1 MDHRGGG
8 LRQLP
13 EVHPGA
19 NAGGED
25 RLGRRL
31 VRSARPHPH
40 REPATGHRARR
51 HALRRQHEATG
62 ADASHRG
69 GRPGFVRVVDEKRL
83 RLADYAGNN
92 MFQTPGNISRDPR
105 VGLLFVDFASGATLQ
120 LTGRARIL
128 WDSTSFSDLPGAERA
143 VEIEIDQVVE
153 LEGRVA
159 GGSRLVAPSP
169 FNP

>member
-1 MDHRGGG
+1 M
-8 LRQLP
+8 LP
-13 EVHPGA
+13 IA
-19 NAGGED
+19 AGG
-25 RLGRRL
+25 RASSAWWT
-31 VRSARPHPH
+31 RSGCAFLTM
-40 REPATGHRARR
+40 PAT
-51 HALRRQHEATG
+51 TC
-62 ADASHRG
+62 S
-69 GRPGFVRVVDEKRL
+69 RPR
-83 RLADYAGNN
+83 
-92 MFQTPGNISRDPR
+92 GNISRDPR